1 MANLNFDFDESFE
14 KQMAMLDNFDE
25 IAEKMIEESLPILE
39 QNVKSECNN
48 HSQTHEM
55 VDSIKPTKVKKCKD
69 GWYSIV
75 KPTGKDKK
83 GVRNMEK
90 LAYLEYGT
98 SKQIA
103 TPTLSVAV
111 KKSTPII
118 AEKMQEIYNREVSK

>member
-1 MANLNFDFDESFE
+1 MANFNFDFEDELE

-25 IAEKMIEESLPILE
+25 IAEKIITESLPTLE

-48 HSQTHEM
+48 HTETHEM
-55 VDSIKPTKVKKCKD
+55 VDSIKPTKVKKGKN
-69 GWYSIV
+69 GWYSV
-75 KPTGKDKK
+75 VRPTGKDKK

-90 LAYLEYGT
+90 LVYLEYGT

-111 KKSTPII
+111 SKSNQPI